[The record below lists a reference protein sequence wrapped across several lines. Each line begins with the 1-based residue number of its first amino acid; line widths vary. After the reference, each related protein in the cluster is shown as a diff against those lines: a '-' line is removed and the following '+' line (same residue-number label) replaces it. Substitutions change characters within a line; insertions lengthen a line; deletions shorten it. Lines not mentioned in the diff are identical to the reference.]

1 MFSSFVS
8 GWILKIMHQMVEQF
22 PIVSVLFY
30 DIYVIIQF
38 NFQGNEMETSLLLPK
53 QKTDVEILTVPLT
66 GNLYYLL
73 ILSV

>member
-1 MFSSFVS
+1 
-8 GWILKIMHQMVEQF
+8 MVEQL
-22 PIVSVLFY
+22 PVVSVLFY
-30 DIYVIIQF
+30 NIYVIIQF

-53 QKTDVEILTVPLT
+53 QKRDVEILTVPLT

>member
-1 MFSSFVS
+1 
-8 GWILKIMHQMVEQF
+8 MVEQL

-30 DIYVIIQF
+30 NIYVIIQF
-38 NFQGNEMETSLLLPK
+38 NFQGNEMQTSLLLPK

>member
-1 MFSSFVS
+1 
-8 GWILKIMHQMVEQF
+8 MVEQL
-22 PIVSVLFY
+22 PVVSVLFY

>member
-1 MFSSFVS
+1 
-8 GWILKIMHQMVEQF
+8 MVEQL

-30 DIYVIIQF
+30 NIYVIIQF

>member
-1 MFSSFVS
+1 
-8 GWILKIMHQMVEQF
+8 MVEQL
-22 PIVSVLFY
+22 PVVSVLFY
-30 DIYVIIQF
+30 NIYVIIQF

>member
-1 MFSSFVS
+1 
-8 GWILKIMHQMVEQF
+8 MVEQL

-30 DIYVIIQF
+30 NIYVIIQF

-53 QKTDVEILTVPLT
+53 QKRDVEILTVPLT

>member
-1 MFSSFVS
+1 
-8 GWILKIMHQMVEQF
+8 MVEQL

-30 DIYVIIQF
+30 NIYVIIQF

-66 GNLYYLL
+66 GNLCYLL

>member
-1 MFSSFVS
+1 
-8 GWILKIMHQMVEQF
+8 MHQMVEKL

-38 NFQGNEMETSLLLPK
+38 NFQGNGMETSLLFPK

-73 ILSV
+73 ILSM

>member
-1 MFSSFVS
+1 
-8 GWILKIMHQMVEQF
+8 MVEQL